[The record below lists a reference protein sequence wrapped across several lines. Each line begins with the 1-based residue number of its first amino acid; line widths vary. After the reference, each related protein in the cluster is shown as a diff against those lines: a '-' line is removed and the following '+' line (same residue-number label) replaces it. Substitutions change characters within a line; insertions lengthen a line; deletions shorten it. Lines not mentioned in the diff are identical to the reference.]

1 MYQKAYIEFF
11 TSPELLQVILEVVRS
26 RSNLSLYATD
36 CNKQCMHSGPQGV
49 TALTWGVFPNKEI
62 LQPTVFDS
70 ETFVVWSEEA
80 FELWT
85 QAWATLYDDET
96 ESCSLIYD
104 IHDTYYLV
112 AIIDDEYT
120 ECELFTSIVD
130 EMVRKAN
137 EFRQEQEAAARSSDD
152 DSEDF

>member
-1 MYQKAYIEFF
+1 M
-11 TSPELLQVILEVVRS
+11 
-26 RSNLSLYATD
+26 D
-36 CNKQCMHSGPQGV
+36 G
-49 TALTWGVFPNKEI
+49 
-62 LQPTVFDS
+62 
-70 ETFVVWSEEA
+70 WSEEA

-120 ECELFTSIVD
+120 DCELFTTIVE
-130 EMVRKAN
+130 EMVQKAN
-137 EFRQEQEAAARSSDD
+137 EWRCLQLQNRHRNRKILSLCMER
-152 DSEDF
+152 